1 MKLEKSIHTKK
12 NHDKSL
18 LEFEDSGILIK
29 AKNEYTFPV
38 SVLSEDHPEIQ
49 FFYDT
54 FISETE
60 CILQEHNNPSHIH
73 FNEVSILFSTNFD
86 DTQYVL
92 TLTTEEYKLI
102 ATDKTYLELTNLID
116 LFIKNSAYIPSC
128 FSELYE
134 EIKIMIK

>member
-38 SVLSEDHPEIQ
+38 SVLSEDHTEIQ
-49 FFYDT
+49 FFYDS

-60 CILQEHNNPSHIH
+60 CILKEHNRPSHIH
-73 FNEVSILFSTNFD
+73 FNELSILFSTNFND
-86 DTQYVL
+86 AQYVL
-92 TLTTEEYKLI
+92 TLTKEEYKLI
-102 ATDKTYLELTNLID
+102 CMDKYYLELANLID
-116 LFIKNSAYIPSC
+116 LFIKNSAYIPSY

-134 EIKIMIK
+134 EIKNMIK

>member
-38 SVLSEDHPEIQ
+38 STLSEDHKEIQ
-49 FFYDT
+49 FFYDS

-60 CILQEHNNPSHIH
+60 CILKEHNHPSHIH
-73 FNEVSILFSTNFD
+73 FNELSILFSINFH

-92 TLTTEEYKLI
+92 TLTKEEYKLI
-102 ATDKTYLELTNLID
+102 CMDKYYLDLANLID
-116 LFIKNSAYIPSC
+116 LFIKNSAYVPSY

-134 EIKIMIK
+134 EIKNMIK

>member
-38 SVLSEDHPEIQ
+38 SVLSEDHTEIQ
-49 FFYDT
+49 FFYDS
-54 FISETE
+54 FVSETE
-60 CILQEHNNPSHIH
+60 CILKEHNHPSHIH
-73 FNEVSILFSTNFD
+73 FNELSILFSINFN

-92 TLTTEEYKLI
+92 TLTKEEYKLI
-102 ATDKTYLELTNLID
+102 CMDKYYLELANLID
-116 LFIKNSAYIPSC
+116 LFINNCHTIPSNL
-128 FSELYE
+128 SAIYE
-134 EIKIMIK
+134 EIKALIK

>member
-18 LEFEDSGILIK
+18 LEFEDSGISIK

-38 SVLSEDHPEIQ
+38 SALSEDHPEIQ

-54 FISETE
+54 FISEVE
-60 CILQEHNNPSHIH
+60 CVLKEHNNPSHIH
-73 FNEVSILFSTNFD
+73 FNEVSILFSTSFN

-92 TLTTEEYKLI
+92 TLATKEYKLI
-102 ATDKTYLELTNLID
+102 CIDKTYLELANLVD
-116 LFIKNSAYIPSC
+116 LFIKNSAYVPSSL
-128 FSELYE
+128 SELYE
-134 EIKIMIK
+134 EIKTMIK